1 MIFRKATPN
10 DIDAVA
16 KIYEKIHA
24 AEAAGEFTTGWIR
37 GVYPVRDTA
46 VSAVERGDLFVLD
59 DWDTTER
66 SAEIKDGDISEGA
79 EAKKMEIRGA
89 AVINQIQVDVYE
101 NAPWKHEAADDEV
114 CVIHCLVIDPDLK
127 GKGYGREFVRFY
139 ERYAKENG
147 MPELRIDTNEINLA
161 ARGLYGSL
169 GYEEVSI
176 VPTVFNGIPGINLVM
191 LEKHL

>member
-1 MIFRKATPN
+1 MVFRKATPN

-24 AEAAGEFTTGWIR
+24 AEAAGEFTTGWIK

-46 VSAVERGDLFVLD
+46 ISAVERGDLFVM
-59 DWDTTER
+59 E
-66 SAEIKDGDISEGA
+66 DGDTQ
-79 EAKKMEIRGA
+79 KEIRGA

-101 NAPWKHEAADDEV
+101 NAPWKHEATDDEV
-114 CVIHCLVIDPDLK
+114 CVIHCLVIDPDFK

-147 MPELRIDTNEINLA
+147 MPELRIDTNETNLA
-161 ARGLYGSL
+161 ARSLYGSL
-169 GYEEVSI
+169 GYEEISI
-176 VPTVFNGIPGINLVM
+176 EPTVFNGISGIQLVT

>member
-1 MIFRKATPN
+1 MIFRKATSN

-24 AEAAGEFTTGWIR
+24 AEAAGEFTTGWID

-46 VSAVERGDLFVLD
+46 VSALERDDLFVMED
-59 DWDTTER
+59 
-66 SAEIKDGDISEGA
+66 EG
-79 EAKKMEIRGA
+79 EIRGA

-101 NAPWKHEAADDEV
+101 NAPWKHEADDDEV
-114 CVIHCLVIDPDLK
+114 CVIHCLVISPEFK

-147 MPELRIDTNEINLA
+147 MPELRIDTNETNLA

-169 GYEEVSI
+169 GYEEISI
-176 VPTVFNGIPGINLVM
+176 EPTVFNGIPGIQLVT